1 MKTKTIF
8 KKTLTAVALAVAG
21 AISTSASAALVF
33 QIQEGAVGAPTSPN
47 LVTLDTVG
55 GQYSERVTFTGG
67 NNFTAFGFFNAGG
80 YFMGAAPQGSQL
92 NAPVPCGFCTDPNQ
106 GYALYATFRSD
117 GSFTPT
123 GPSSTTFSGDPSK
136 PQSLEIFIDRNQDT
150 GKSFVGSNAAP
161 TLTNTG
167 DDSRVAFTTTLRSGL
182 GRQDTADNAAGNF
195 ELIFDN
201 FTLEPGIGEAFFIS
215 PRPFHMVLDLQGNF
229 NDFTPASSGFADTG
243 GSANASFIPEPTTLA
258 LLGVSLLGLG
268 FSTRRKKLS

>member
-33 QIQEGAVGAPTSPN
+33 QIQEGAVGAPTAPN

-55 GQYSERVTFTGG
+55 GQYVERVTFTGG
-67 NNFTAFGFFNAGG
+67 NNFTAFGFFTAGG
-80 YFMGAAPQGSQL
+80 YFLGGASQGSQL
-92 NAPVPCGFCTDPNQ
+92 NLPLFIGPNQ
-106 GYALYATFRSD
+106 GYSLYATFRSD

-123 GPSSTTFSGDPSK
+123 GPGSTTFSGDPSK

-182 GRQDTADNAAGNF
+182 GRQDTTDNAAGNF

-215 PRPFHMVLDLQGNF
+215 PRPFHMVIDLQGNF
-229 NDFTPASSGFADTG
+229 NDFAIGAPGTFADTG